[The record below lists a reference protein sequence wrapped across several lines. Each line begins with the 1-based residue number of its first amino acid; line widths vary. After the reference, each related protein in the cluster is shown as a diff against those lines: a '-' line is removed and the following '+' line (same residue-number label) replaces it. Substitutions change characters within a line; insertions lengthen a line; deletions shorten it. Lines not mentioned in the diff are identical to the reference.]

1 MKPEKQKDAMSE
13 LVDILATSDTQD
25 TSATDEGVVI
35 TPDGDKVTLGYRVLA
50 QKLINAVRIKKANEK
65 AIAKYF
71 ANKDKK

>member
-25 TSATDEGVVI
+25 TSATDEGVVT
-35 TPDGDKVTLGYRVLA
+35 TPDGDKVTLGYKVLA

-65 AIAKYF
+65 AVAKYF

>member
-25 TSATDEGVVI
+25 TSATDEGVVT

-50 QKLINAVRIKKANEK
+50 QKLLNAVRIKKANEK
-65 AIAKYF
+65 AVAKYI